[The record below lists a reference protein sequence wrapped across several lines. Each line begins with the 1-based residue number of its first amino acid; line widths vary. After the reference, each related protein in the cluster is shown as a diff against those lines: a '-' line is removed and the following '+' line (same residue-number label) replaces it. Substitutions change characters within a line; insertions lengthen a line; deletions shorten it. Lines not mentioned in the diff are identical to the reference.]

1 MLSTLVQLQLTGTS
15 CNADQGSPERARDFA
30 CHSVSMYAIA
40 SQRLQ
45 LQLWH
50 CKCPVMVWVTR
61 AWRMEG
67 YSLWTR
73 SDQIVSH
80 HTRLI
85 RCLTLNGWVHLM
97 QARIDKTK
105 GLSHSQCFAG

>member
-30 CHSVSMYAIA
+30 CHSVGMYAIA

-50 CKCPVMVWVTR
+50 CKMPSDGL
-61 AWRMEG
+61 G
-67 YSLWTR
+67 YKSLAYGRVLIMDQIR
-73 SDQIVSH
+73 SDYVSPH
-80 HTRLI
+80 
-85 RCLTLNGWVHLM
+85 
-97 QARIDKTK
+97 QADQMFNPQWMGSSYAST
-105 GLSHSQCFAG
+105 H